1 MRYLKVEE
9 KDSKFIKEHN
19 NIIKMIVGGT
29 GIGKSNYIINTLIKE
44 LVDEGE
50 QVLLLANRSTL
61 VEQHKVDVLKIKRTE
76 TEEEILEEI
85 NRKLWI
91 EFEGK
96 VKIFTYHT
104 LAESYTEYLY
114 RYNHIICDEA
124 HFIVQDAL
132 FNEKCDTVLE
142 KLLELYSY
150 GTNIIMTTATEFEL
164 IPHLW
169 LYGVRED
176 NNNFRIFN
184 YNDKYNCYDRIQ
196 LNFTSKGV
204 VEIVRLL
211 QQDSKC
217 IIFTKKSKMKKM
229 AEKLGNADYIHSK
242 WNNGT
247 KDLEME
253 QKQMLLIKKHSFEEK
268 YLITNSALDNGVSI
282 KDKKVKTII
291 IDGVYDIVQ
300 IIQMIGRK
308 RFDIDD
314 ENDKLQVYI
323 ITHHNEV
330 KREYDKVLQELR
342 MYTDYEIML
351 NKNTEEAL
359 INFNDMYKEYF
370 KVNHNKQHKLHVI
383 GKDTD
388 GITAKFFLRKS
399 YLAKLGCQKDVLC
412 KLNNIS
418 LNVNEFFTECQPIKS
433 FININQNFAN
443 IFAEKYKH
451 MSKVVI
457 DKGMSKKYLEERK
470 NIQINRDSKLLGVLE
485 EYSQKEF
492 IALDELN
499 EFKNRL
505 KNEFGMGDKLR
516 SKGISPSTVNHEIN
530 DLGYYIDSKPKK
542 INGKSHRVWI
552 VNKID

>member
-1 MRYLKVEE
+1 
-9 KDSKFIKEHN
+9 
-19 NIIKMIVGGT
+19 MIVGGT
-29 GIGKSNYIINTLIKE
+29 GIGKSHYIINTLIKE

-50 QVLLLANRSTL
+50 KVLLLANRSTL
-61 VEQHKVDVLKIKRTE
+61 VEQHKVDVLKIKRPE
-76 TEEEILEEI
+76 SEEEILEEV

-91 EFEGK
+91 EFEGR
-96 VKIFTYHT
+96 VRIVTYHT
-104 LAESYTEYLY
+104 LAESCTEYLH
-114 RYNHIICDEA
+114 RYNHVICDEA

-150 GTNIIMTTATEFEL
+150 GKNIIMTTATEFEL

-169 LYGVRED
+169 LYGVREE

-184 YNDKYNCYDRIQ
+184 YNDKHNWYDRIQ
-196 LNFTSKGV
+196 LNFTSKR
-204 VEIVRLL
+204 IADIARLV
-211 QQDSKC
+211 QEDAKC
-217 IIFTKKSKMKKM
+217 IIFTKKNKMKRM
-229 AEKLGNADYIHSK
+229 AEILGDADYIHSK
-242 WNNGT
+242 WNNGA
-247 KDLEME
+247 KDIEME
-253 QKQMLLIKKHSFEEK
+253 QKQIQLIKSHSFEEK
-268 YLITNSALDNGVSI
+268 HLITNSALDNGVSI

-291 IDGVYDIVQ
+291 IDGVYDMVQ

-308 RFDIDD
+308 RFDVDD
-314 ENDKLQVYI
+314 EADKLQVYI

-351 NKNTEEAL
+351 NKNTDEAL
-359 INFNDMYKEYF
+359 IKFNDMYKEYF
-370 KVNHNKQHKLHVI
+370 KVNHNKQPKLHVI

-388 GITAKFFLRKS
+388 GITAKFFLRNS

-412 KLNNIS
+412 KLNNIA
-418 LNVNEFFTECQPIKS
+418 LNVNEFFTECQPIKN

-451 MSKVVI
+451 MSEVVI
-457 DKGMSKKYLEERK
+457 DKGVSKKYLEEKRT
-470 NIQINRDSKLLGVLE
+470 IQINRDLKLLDVLE

-492 IALDELN
+492 IALNEL
-499 EFKNRL
+499 EAFKNRL
-505 KNEFGMGDKLR
+505 KTEFGMGDKSR
-516 SKGISPSTVNHEIN
+516 SKGISPSTINYEIKE
-530 DLGYYIDSKPKK
+530 LGYYIDSRAKK

-552 VNKID
+552 VNKVG